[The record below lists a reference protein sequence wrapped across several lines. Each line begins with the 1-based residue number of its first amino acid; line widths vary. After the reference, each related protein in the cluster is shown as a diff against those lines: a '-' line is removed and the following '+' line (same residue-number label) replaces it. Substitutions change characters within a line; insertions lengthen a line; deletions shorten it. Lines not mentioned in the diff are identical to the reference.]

1 MKQIIINADD
11 FGRHVLIN
19 RAVETAVQEGML
31 RSATIMAGGAAF
43 ADAAELAVRT
53 PALGVGIHLTLVDAA
68 PVLPPAEIPTLVTE
82 EGRFLPDHTALT
94 VRVLRGMVSMDEVR
108 RRASA
113 RRTSTAISTCTSCP
127 ASLTSRSISA

>member
-1 MKQIIINADD
+1 LKQIIINADD

-68 PVLPPAEIPTLVTE
+68 PVLPPEKLHLPYIPPDALHHRAILAKIIRPAAVWSAEV
-82 EGRFLPDHTALT
+82 
-94 VRVLRGMVSMDEVR
+94 
-108 RRASA
+108 
-113 RRTSTAISTCTSCP
+113 TSTETTSFMQRNPPSTTIIVPS
-127 ASLTSRSISA
+127 SR